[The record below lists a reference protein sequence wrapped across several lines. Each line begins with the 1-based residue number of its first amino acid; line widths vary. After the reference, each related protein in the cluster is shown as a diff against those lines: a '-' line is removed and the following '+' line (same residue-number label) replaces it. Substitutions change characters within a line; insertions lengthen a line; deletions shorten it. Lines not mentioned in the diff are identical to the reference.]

1 MKFITDLH
9 VEWHSETGEIH
20 YVIEF
25 ADGREETIA
34 TFIPKRE
41 PHFISED
48 PSNSFEYQMYYND
61 ALSYAH
67 AKGYMLE
74 GEFDKQRFVSKV
86 AAFVYATAVLNQED
100 SSCHVYLKDIEDHF
114 TEDFFPEGWKTN
126 IELLKDIQ
134 DEIFS
139 YPGCGDSGD
148 TCWLDIS
155 GYDEYG
161 DACPTNIH
169 DPEQD
174 AFNLCLFTNYIAC
187 DYDADGYDDDCDYED
202 EDAD

>member
-1 MKFITDLH
+1 MKFITNLH
-9 VEWHSETGEIH
+9 VRWHGETGEIH
-20 YVIEF
+20 YVMEF

-34 TFIPKRE
+34 TFVPKME
-41 PHFISED
+41 PSFVSED
-48 PSNSFEYQMYYND
+48 LSNFEYQMYYND
-61 ALSYAH
+61 AVRCAQ

-74 GEFDKQRFVSKV
+74 KDFDKQRFVSKV

-100 SSCHVYLKDIEDHF
+100 SSCHVYLKDIEAHF

-134 DEIFS
+134 NEIFS

-161 DACPTNIH
+161 DVCPTNIH
-169 DPEQD
+169 APEQD
-174 AFNLCLFTNYIAC
+174 AFNLCLFTDYIAC
-187 DYDADGYDDDCDYED
+187 DYDA